1 MNDRI
6 KTALYGIL
14 EKFQSGDI
22 PELIAIATFPPKNI
36 PAARWS
42 LMNRTLMYLSGTK
55 DARGFHQW
63 QAVNRRVKKGAKA
76 ITIFAPRLVKQKNG
90 EQEETVLQGFLA
102 VPVFKVEDTEG
113 EPLDYEWQR
122 LPVLPLLEVAKSWG
136 ITVRAIPANNRYF
149 GCYRP
154 ERGQIELATKDESI
168 FFHEL
173 AHAAHD
179 RIGGLSEEDSPLEEI
194 VAELSA
200 QALCT
205 IVGKTSRHLGNSYQY
220 IDRQARKLDMSPLT
234 ACAQVLGEVEKVLNL
249 ILSLAGALKP
259 DQDAAPVLIEG
270 GCGEAL

>member
-22 PELIAIATFPPKNI
+22 PEVIAIATFPPKNI

-63 QAVNRRVKKGAKA
+63 QAVNRRVRKGAKA
-76 ITIFAPRLVKQKNG
+76 ITIFAPRMVKQEING
-90 EQEETVLQGFLA
+90 REEKVLQGFLA

-122 LPVLPLLEVAKSWG
+122 LPALPLHEVAQSWG
-136 ITVRAIPANNRYF
+136 ITVKAIPGNNRYL

-154 ERGQIELATKDESI
+154 ERGQIELASKDESI

-200 QALCT
+200 QALCC

-220 IDRQARKLDMSPLT
+220 IDRQARKLDVSPLN
-234 ACAQVLGEVEKVLNL
+234 ACVQVLGEVEKVLNL
-249 ILSLAGALKP
+249 ILSLAVTLKP
-259 DQDAAPVLIEG
+259 DQEAAPVLVPASLRK
-270 GCGEAL
+270 AL

>member
-22 PELIAIATFPPKNI
+22 PQVIAIATFPPRNI

-63 QAVNRRVKKGAKA
+63 QAVNRRVRKGAKA
-76 ITIFAPRLVKQKNG
+76 ITIFAPRMVKQDING
-90 EQEETVLQGFLA
+90 REEKVLQGFLA

-122 LPVLPLLEVAKSWG
+122 LPDLPLHEVAKSWG
-136 ITVRAIPANNRYF
+136 ITVKAVPGNNRYL

-154 ERGQIELATKDESI
+154 ERGLIELASKDESI

-179 RIGGLSEEDSPLEEI
+179 RISTLSQEESPWEEI
-194 VAELSA
+194 VAELAA

-220 IDRQARKLDMSPLT
+220 IDRHARKLNMTPLT

-249 ILSLAGALKP
+249 ILSLAGAQKP
-259 DQDAAPVLIEG
+259 DQEAAPVHVAESL
-270 GCGEAL
+270 GEAL

>member
-6 KTALYGIL
+6 KNALYGIL
-14 EKFQSGDI
+14 EKFQSGEI
-22 PELIAIATFPPKNI
+22 PEVIAIATFPPKNI

-42 LMNRTLMYLSGTK
+42 LMNRMLMYISGTK

-63 QAVNRRVKKGAKA
+63 LAVNRRVRKGAKA
-76 ITIFAPRLVKQKNG
+76 NTIFAPRMVKQEING
-90 EQEETVLQGFLA
+90 REEMVLHGFLA

-122 LPVLPLLEVAKSWG
+122 LPALPLHEVAKSWG
-136 ITVRAIPANNRYF
+136 ITVKAIPGNDRYL

-154 ERGQIELATKDESI
+154 ERGQIELASKDESI

-200 QALCT
+200 QALCC

-249 ILSLAGALKP
+249 ILSLAGTLKP
-259 DQDAAPVLIEG
+259 DQEAAPVLLTDG
-270 GCGEAL
+270 LREAL